1 MIPKGQDEDFKAR
14 LIESS
19 LDCIKVLDVDGRL
32 LSINESGK
40 AALEIGDLAPLLD
53 SSWIDFWQGE
63 DRESA
68 REAVTIARNGG
79 IGRFIGFFATTQTKT
94 PKWWDVLV
102 SPILDANGKSKNLL
116 AVSRDVT
123 EWKRSDQLLHA
134 IIDGTSAVTGNDFFK
149 SLVQHLAKG
158 LGVRYSFVTECIA
171 KNRVRSLAFWNTDA
185 FAANSEYD
193 LNGTPCLVVI
203 EGRTVHY
210 ERHLQGHFPADKDLV
225 EMSAESYLGVP
236 IRDSTRCIIG
246 HLVIMDE
253 KPMASDPLVL
263 SVMET
268 FASRAGAE
276 LERVR
281 AFDSI
286 HREKQES
293 DERFRDLF
301 EEAPIAYV
309 HEGLN
314 SLIIRANRA
323 ATNLL
328 GIKPE
333 EIAGIFGR
341 DLVPDTPDAQRRL
354 CEALATVGRGTETS
368 GVLLELRRKDNG
380 KPVWVQWWSK
390 PDLSGKF
397 TRTMFIDVTDRILM
411 EQEQIRLE
419 AQNAY
424 LWEEIRSELNFGD
437 IIGESPGV
445 RKVKQQIQLV
455 APTDAAALITGESG
469 TGKELVARAIHEGSL
484 RKERPLIKVNCGA
497 IPENLFESE
506 FFGHARGAFTGA
518 LKDKPGRFE
527 LADGG
532 TLFLDEIGEL
542 PLTMQAK
549 LLRVL
554 QEHEIERLGETRP
567 RRVSV
572 RIIAASNRDLK
583 GEVEAGR
590 FRQDLFYRLSVFPIE
605 VPPLRQR
612 RADIPLLASHFVR
625 VTAKK
630 MNQAPLRLTKA
641 HAEQLASHDWPGNIR
656 ELQNAV
662 EHAVI
667 LAHGGPLRFQFLTK
681 ATGRSTAVSERP
693 AESTDILT
701 REAWK
706 RRELESIARA
716 LKQSGGK
723 IFGPGGAAE
732 LLGMKPTTLASRI
745 KALGLN
751 RKPMA

>member
-1 MIPKGQDEDFKAR
+1 
-14 LIESS
+14 
-19 LDCIKVLDVDGRL
+19 
-32 LSINESGK
+32 
-40 AALEIGDLAPLLD
+40 
-53 SSWIDFWQGE
+53 
-63 DRESA
+63 
-68 REAVTIARNGG
+68 
-79 IGRFIGFFATTQTKT
+79 
-94 PKWWDVLV
+94 
-102 SPILDANGKSKNLL
+102 
-116 AVSRDVT
+116 
-123 EWKRSDQLLHA
+123 
-134 IIDGTSAVTGNDFFK
+134 
-149 SLVQHLAKG
+149 
-158 LGVRYSFVTECIA
+158 
-171 KNRVRSLAFWNTDA
+171 VRSLAFWNTDA
-185 FAANSEYD
+185 FTANSEYD
-193 LNGTPCLVVI
+193 LNGTPCLVAI

-210 ERHLQGHFPADKDLV
+210 ERHLQGFFPADKALV

-246 HLVIMDE
+246 HLVIMDD

-309 HEGLN
+309 HEGLD

-323 ATNLL
+323 ATSLF

-333 EIAGIFGR
+333 EIAGTFGR

-354 CEALATVGRGTETS
+354 REALATIGRGTETS

-380 KPVWVQWWSK
+380 RPVWVQWWSK
-390 PDLSGKF
+390 PDPGGKF

-411 EQEQIRLE
+411 EQEQIQLQ

-455 APTDAAALITGESG
+455 APTDAAVLITGESG
-469 TGKELVARAIHEGSL
+469 TGKELVARAIQERSL

-518 LKDKPGRFE
+518 LKNKPGRFE

-542 PLTMQAK
+542 PLAMQAK

-554 QEHEIERLGETRP
+554 QEHEIERVGETRP
-567 RRVSV
+567 RKVNV

-583 GEVEAGR
+583 DEVEAGR

-612 RADIPLLASHFVR
+612 REDIPQLASHFVR

-662 EHAVI
+662 ERAVI
-667 LAHGGPLRFQFLTK
+667 LAHGGPLRFEFSTK
-681 ATGRSTAVSERP
+681 AVSRSSAVNESP
-693 AESTDILT
+693 KESTELLT

-706 RRELESIARA
+706 RRELESITKA
-716 LKQSGGK
+716 LQQSGGK

-751 RKPMA
+751 RRLMG